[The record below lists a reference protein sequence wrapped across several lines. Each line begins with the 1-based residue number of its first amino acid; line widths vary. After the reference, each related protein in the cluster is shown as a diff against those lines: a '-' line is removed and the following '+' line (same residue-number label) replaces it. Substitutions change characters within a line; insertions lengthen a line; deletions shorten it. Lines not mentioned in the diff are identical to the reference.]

1 MNSIICNLFI
11 LLQGMA
17 DNCDTN
23 RDHLDYFKSY
33 ADVGVHELMIKD
45 KPRTLAYKEFLE
57 KNANL
62 IKDKVVLD
70 VGAGTGILSLFA
82 ARSGAQRVYAV
93 EASNI
98 VHLCKEIVKVNKY
111 ENVISVIEGEM
122 EHTELP
128 GKVDVIIS
136 EWMGFYLLH
145 ESMLESVLYARDKWL
160 KNDGIMLPSHASI
173 YACPVNMN
181 EYCKESIEYWTDVH
195 DFDFSPLM
203 ERKVEALLQQ
213 PLVQHLKVDQLLS
226 ESKMLASFDLRNMKV
241 SEIEEV
247 EEQLSFVINKSSQL
261 HGLALWFDAIFSPGL
276 GGEKTEST
284 TCIEKSSLNCSEKSN
299 AVNRLNI
306 RDITL
311 NTGPSA
317 PETHWKQTV
326 CFLPATVLVEK
337 SDTIYCKITLTQDAS
352 NKRHYNLSVEMLEG
366 FEFSDSDL
374 EEDEEDAAN
383 HPVPCECSAGRCT
396 LIRAVMEKYDA
407 EQTELEM
414 EAEFTDVSAEVQAAQ
429 TLDDDSSILESD
441 ISVKDESCS
450 NSTKDEK

>member
-1 MNSIICNLFI
+1 
-11 LLQGMA
+11 MA
-17 DNCDTN
+17 DNSDTH
-23 RDHLDYFKSY
+23 RVHMDYFKSY

-57 KNANL
+57 KNVNL

-82 ARSGAQRVYAV
+82 ARSGAKRVYAV
-93 EASNI
+93 EASDI
-98 VHLCKEIVKVNKY
+98 VHLCKEIVKANKY
-111 ENVISVIEGEM
+111 ENVITVIEGEM
-122 EHTELP
+122 EGTELP
-128 GKVDVIIS
+128 EKVDVIIS

-145 ESMLESVLYARDKWL
+145 ESMLESVLFARDRWL

-173 YACPVNMN
+173 YVCPVNMS
-181 EYCKESIEYWTDVH
+181 EYCRESIEYWKDVH

-213 PLVQHLKVDQLLS
+213 PLVQHLRVGQLLS
-226 ESKMLASFDLRNMKV
+226 ESKILVTFDLRHMKV

-247 EEQLSFVINKSSQL
+247 EEQLSFVINKNTQL
-261 HGLALWFDAIFSPGL
+261 HGLALWFDATFIPGL
-276 GGEKTEST
+276 GGKKSEST
-284 TCIEKSSLNCSEKSN
+284 TCKEKSN
-299 AVNRLNI
+299 LDCSQKSNDGLNVC
-306 RDITL
+306 DVTL

-326 CFLPATVLVEK
+326 CFLPATVLVEE
-337 SDTIYCKITLTQDAS
+337 SDTIYCKITLTQDSS

-374 EEDEEDAAN
+374 EEDEEDTAN

-429 TLDDDSSILESD
+429 KLDDDPSILESD
-441 ISVKDESCS
+441 ISLKDDSYS
-450 NSTKDEK
+450 NSTKD